1 MMTCHELFGFM
12 SSALANE
19 IITYVHTTD
28 KPAYRATMSA
38 VATARKVRPIF
49 LERKVPAERHSLMLS
64 SLSRPLLEAA
74 AAELLRAWL
83 VKAQAAML
91 TDFLNSLGIAHDHG
105 IAENFPAAL
114 DDAKLGAA
122 IDLLLSK
129 HAAEKV
135 AVYLNALGP
144 LHVARWSNLETLLEK
159 DPRLQLG

>member
-1 MMTCHELFGFM
+1 MTCHELFGFM

-28 KPAYRATMSA
+28 KPVYRATMSA
-38 VATARKVRPIF
+38 VASARKVRPIF
-49 LERKVPAERHSLMLS
+49 LERKVLAERHSLILS

-74 AAELLRAWL
+74 AAELLRTWL
-83 VKAQAAML
+83 VKAQASML
-91 TDFLNSLGIAHDHG
+91 TDFLDNLGIAHDHG
-105 IAENFPAAL
+105 IAENFPATL

-129 HAAEKV
+129 HASEKV
-135 AVYLNALGP
+135 AVYLNALGA
-144 LHVARWSNLETLLEK
+144 LHVARWSNLEALLEK